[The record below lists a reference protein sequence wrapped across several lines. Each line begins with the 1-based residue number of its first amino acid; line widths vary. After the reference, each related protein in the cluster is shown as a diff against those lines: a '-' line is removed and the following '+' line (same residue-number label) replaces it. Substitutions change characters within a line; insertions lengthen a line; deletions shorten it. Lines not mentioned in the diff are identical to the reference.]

1 MRNEALGYLYE
12 RKLAGK
18 IETYEIDEDGNVD
31 VFGIMPNTNDEGW
44 FYIGNIYSAQFLY
57 EAKYFLG

>member
-1 MRNEALGYLYE
+1 MRNEALGYIHLK
-12 RKLAGK
+12 KLNG
-18 IETYEIDEDGNVD
+18 EIVEYKVDEDGNVD

-44 FYIGNIYSAQFLY
+44 FFIGNIYSRDFLH